1 MIYFIYGNNFSKSRD
16 KLREIL
22 ESSIKKNP
30 ESSYFKISEENWSEQ
45 AIEEM
50 LQAQGLFQKKYIV
63 VLDSIFEDERI
74 TDFILEKLE
83 ELQKSSNIFIIIE
96 NEPTKEIVKKISKFT
111 EKVQEFSFKEAR
123 EKPQDFNVFLLTDAL
138 GKKDKKILWIL
149 YEKAKRSGVGAE
161 DMHRVLF
168 WQVRSMALSISS
180 KNAEEA
186 GLNPF
191 VFKKSLSFSRNF
203 SKKEILKMSSDLV
216 RIYHDARKGLLDL
229 DISLE
234 RFILNL

>member
-22 ESSIKKNP
+22 EGSIEKNP
-30 ESSYFKISEENWSEQ
+30 ESSYFKISGENWSEG
-45 AIEEM
+45 AVEEM

-63 VLDSIFEDERI
+63 VLDSVFENEKAA
-74 TDFILEKLE
+74 DFVSEKLE
-83 ELQKSSNIFIIIE
+83 ELQKSPNIFIVIE
-96 NEPTKEIVKKISKFT
+96 NEPAKEIAKKISKFA
-111 EKVQEFSFKEAR
+111 EKAQEFSLKETR
-123 EKPQDFNVFLLTDAL
+123 EKPQDFNVFFLADAL
-138 GKKDKKILWIL
+138 GKKDKKTLWIL

-161 DMHRVLF
+161 DIHRILF
-168 WQVRSMALSISS
+168 WQVRSMASSISS
-180 KNAEEA
+180 KSAEEA